1 MFVVYFVLFSKGFFA
16 DKAHRKKQGEG
27 VVPYVEPLLRSN
39 KVCEKRFGK
48 HNVGGTADF
57 FSKFVP
63 DRDTLSGI
71 LFYFAGVNGHVPT
84 LRAEHYH

>member
-1 MFVVYFVLFSKGFFA
+1 MGDGWLRYGKKEVFVVYFVLFAKGFFA

-39 KVCEKRFGK
+39 EVCEKRFGK

-63 DRDTLSGI
+63 DRSSLSGTFI
-71 LFYFAGVNGHVPT
+71 L
-84 LRAEHYH
+84 LCRL